1 VHALFLGT
9 AVYRP
14 ATVLVY
20 VFQVNGQMTLR
31 ENIADN
37 GGIREA
43 YRAFKK
49 MKARRGLEDLSPR
62 LPGLERYSPDQLF
75 FISFATVM
83 QCTENLLLTAFLYSA
98 FAKSLYTYK

>member
-9 AVYRP
+9 VVQRP
-14 ATVLVY
+14 AKVPVY
-20 VFQVNGQMTLR
+20 VLQVDGKKTLR

-49 MKARRGLEDLSPR
+49 MKARRGLDVLSPR
-62 LPGLERYSPDQLF
+62 LPGLEWYSPDQLF
-75 FISFATVM
+75 FIGFATVI
-83 QCTENLLLTAFLYSA
+83 QCIENLLLTAILYSA
-98 FAKSLYTYK
+98 FGESQCTYK